1 MVLFFQALD
10 AGQQL
15 ISGVAI
21 LQEWTLRAISLSI
34 GVVVV
39 LLLVRALSD
48 SLRLNPFGTVY
59 QALRRP
65 TDRMIGHMRS
75 SRFYYPLRQS
85 LGFNPSILMVL
96 VTLAILWYVLTGV
109 LQNLFFLLQGLG
121 LSLISFG
128 RGEVFSGVRYLIGV
142 GLLAVLFFLM
152 AMMTIVF
159 VHWIFGLLA
168 QMARRAQE
176 RLTPLLR
183 VFEFGGI
190 FSGWSF
196 VILWI
201 ALSFATQAVQAIFF

>member
-1 MVLFFQALD
+1 MILFFQGVDL
-10 AGQQL
+10 GQQL
-15 ISGVAI
+15 ISGVGI

-39 LLLVRALSD
+39 LLLLRVLTD
-48 SLRLNPFGTVY
+48 LLRLNPFGTVY
-59 QALRRP
+59 QSLRRP
-65 TDRMIGHMRS
+65 TERMISHMRS
-75 SRFYYPLRQS
+75 SHFYYPLRQS

-121 LSLISFG
+121 LSLVSFG
-128 RGEVFSGVRYLIGV
+128 RGEVFSGARYLIGV

-152 AMMTIVF
+152 AMMTVVF

-168 QMARRAQE
+168 QLARRSME
-176 RLTPLLR
+176 RLKPLLR

-196 VILWI
+196 MILWI